1 MKKSDISF
9 CIDRLQKLY
18 VLLEDTI
25 KSIESPNIEKAIE
38 FEQYIEDIRTCV
50 NKKIK

>member
-1 MKKSDISF
+1 MKKSDIDL
-9 CIDRLQKLY
+9 CVNKLQKLY

-25 KSIESPNIEKAIE
+25 NSIETLDIE
-38 FEQYIEDIRTCV
+38 FKQCIEDIRTCV